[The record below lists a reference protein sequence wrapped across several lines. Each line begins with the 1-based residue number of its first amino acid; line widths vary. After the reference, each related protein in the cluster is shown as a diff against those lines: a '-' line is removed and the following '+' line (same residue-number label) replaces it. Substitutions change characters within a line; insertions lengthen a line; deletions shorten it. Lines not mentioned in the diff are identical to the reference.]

1 MLFLKTKRDARSA
14 PGLTT
19 VWSVRLQAA
28 QDVTTL
34 SLMVRLKDLDLAAD
48 AVKMPFNVRKTVQVS
63 VMVVLREIQIL
74 LEGFACAR
82 TTARA
87 ASQMDGR
94 AAIHANL
101 AMV

>member
-1 MLFLKTKRDARSA
+1 M
-14 PGLTT
+14 TT

-34 SLMVRLKDLDLAAD
+34 SLTVRLQDLDLAAD
-48 AVKMPFNVRKTVQVS
+48 VVKTPLNVRKTVRVS
-63 VMVVLREIQIL
+63 LMPVLTAIQL
-74 LEGFACAR
+74 LSMDIACAR
-82 TTARA
+82 TTALAVSRA
-87 ASQMDGR
+87 DGH